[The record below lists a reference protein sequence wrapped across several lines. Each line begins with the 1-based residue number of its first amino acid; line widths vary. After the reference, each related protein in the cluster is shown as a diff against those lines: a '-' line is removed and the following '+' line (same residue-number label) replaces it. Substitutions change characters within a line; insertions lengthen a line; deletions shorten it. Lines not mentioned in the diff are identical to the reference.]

1 MAKVGTPTT
10 MPTTPSKS
18 PPITMAT
25 STHSRYADGLA
36 QIWADDIAVH
46 LLDGN
51 NQNQELE
58 SIKRVDE
65 HQNQQT
71 GDCADEG
78 AKHRDDVGNANHDR
92 DQRGKLDA
100 KNIAADKKSA
110 RQ

>member
-1 MAKVGTPTT
+1 

-18 PPITMAT
+18 PPITMST
-25 STHSRYADGLA
+25 STQQGRYADGLA
-36 QIWADDIAVH
+36 QNFGADDIAVH

-58 SIKRVDE
+58 GVKWVDE

-100 KNIAADKKSA
+100 KKWCSSQKSA